1 MEPYLTWKFELRKKV
16 IQWVTGRFSN
26 LLLLNDVISSSLET
40 PDVALGVEIAQVKTI
55 VTNLSTFD
63 THELGSWLLVEPNHA
78 EIRKTL
84 I

>member
-1 MEPYLTWKFELRKKV
+1 
-16 IQWVTGRFSN
+16 
-26 LLLLNDVISSSLET
+26 
-40 PDVALGVEIAQVKTI
+40 VEIAQVKTI